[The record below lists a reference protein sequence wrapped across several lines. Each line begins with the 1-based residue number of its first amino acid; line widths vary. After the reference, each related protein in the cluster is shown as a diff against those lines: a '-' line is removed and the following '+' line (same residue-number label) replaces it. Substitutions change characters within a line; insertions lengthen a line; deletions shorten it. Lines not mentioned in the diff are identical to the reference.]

1 MKKLSPGISHGVYQQ
16 KKDVDIT
23 QSYGYSIGKG
33 VKKKATPTAK
43 TKEGKVKQQ
52 VREILDGYGEKCWY
66 FMPVARGYTRGGI
79 PDFIGCL
86 NGRMFGIETKSV
98 LSSHKLTALQAM
110 ELRKIE
116 DAKGIALVI
125 NEENIHTLK
134 GILDGC
140 ING

>member
-1 MKKLSPGISHGVYQQ
+1 MAS
-16 KKDVDIT
+16 KKDVDNT
-23 QSYGYSIGKG
+23 PDYGYSIGEG
-33 VKKKATPTAK
+33 VKKKVTPVAK

-52 VREILDGYGEKCWY
+52 VRAILDAYGDKCWY
-66 FMPVARGYTRGGI
+66 FMPVSKGYSRGGI

-110 ELRKIE
+110 ELRKIS

-125 NEENIHTLK
+125 NEDNIHTLK
-134 GILDGC
+134 GILDEC
-140 ING
+140 FNGGL

>member
-1 MKKLSPGISHGVYQQ
+1 MASKKSVENTLN
-16 KKDVDIT
+16 
-23 QSYGYSIGKG
+23 YGYNIGEG
-33 VKKKATPTAK
+33 VKKKVTPVAK

-52 VREILDGYGEKCWY
+52 VREILDAYGEKCWY
-66 FMPVARGYTRGGI
+66 FMPVSKGYSRGGI

-86 NGRMFGIETKSV
+86 NGRMIGIETKSIH
-98 LSSHKLTALQAM
+98 SSHKLTALQAM
-110 ELRKIE
+110 ELRKIS

-125 NEENIHTLK
+125 NEDNLHTLK